1 MEFRCDPDGI
11 WHSCVDCVGWPGASF
26 NVIRME
32 KLPPDFELCHN
43 CKILRAPV
51 RILVPQNAARR
62 WTCMALPLLLL
73 FLAFYV
79 WDIRVLQQSLEWI
92 DGRIVSGGAYNS
104 KHGDYPDEVPEDFFK
119 VW

>member
-1 MEFRCDPDGI
+1 
-11 WHSCVDCVGWPGASF
+11 
-26 NVIRME
+26 ME

-79 WDIRVLQQSLEWI
+79 GDIRVLQQSLEWI

-104 KHGDYPDEVPEDFFK
+104 KHGDYPDEAPEDFFK
-119 VW
+119 V